1 MNDAQRT
8 GFSSEFALPG
18 KKARVLAVKVK
29 FAASLDRAEAEPRCR
44 AQARACSRNGLPLE
58 AGNRALGHLR

>member
-44 AQARACSRNGLPLE
+44 PKPVRAVANGLPLE